1 MIEPTESYTKAEL
14 DRFADAIIMMLQ
26 LVNEQPTIMQT
37 VPHFTPV
44 DRIDDVSA
52 NKHVVVSTRLT
63 TLPPVLP
70 NRIAP
75 DQLAQMS
82 LAAIADAIRI
92 ASVAKLQN
100 KQVSPRG

>member
-1 MIEPTESYTKAEL
+1 
-14 DRFADAIIMMLQ
+14 MMLQ
-26 LVNEQPTIMQT
+26 LVHEQPTVLQT

-63 TLPPVLP
+63 TMPPVLP

-75 DQLAQMS
+75 DQLAQMP
-82 LAAIADAIRI
+82 LEAIAEAIRA
-92 ASVAKLQN
+92 ASTAKLQG
-100 KQVSPRG
+100 KE